1 MTKTYH
7 LRKKLTLFVCLV
19 KFWVKYTSQ
28 DFQASIDD
36 YNNDTDL
43 LRREG
48 IAYPI
53 RGILNYSNPDIYAF
67 PLSRDEDPLSI
78 MQQCHSLIRAASFSH
93 ETVDAG
99 DGLQTLPA
107 IQAILESGLQWN
119 PVDLQ
124 DSDKTPRDVL
134 VHRLLQSVH
143 DDNAVEALY
152 DDRFVS
158 DDSMFCPHDSHLSE
172 KTAEVNL
179 DGEFWNFNTSTG
191 QSFEE
196 YLKTLNV
203 PVHGFY
209 ARTAGDLATL
219 CPCSVRTESECCFTN
234 QDINNGTCMQALKQ
248 HVDLDITTQCFPA
261 KHALQARRLLHDHAA
276 CQAQPCQT
284 SMLSDLSGVLP
295 TDTAAYFTN
304 DTEKKWLIDALD
316 LLMFPVSG
324 VSLSTLS
331 SSNASMQ
338 QALTERHRLLN
349 LTDAKNTISNPLCH
363 QPSSKQVAELG
374 LPVVSALWES
384 PATAAC
390 VRYVFERR
398 WLAIATSLQAPA
410 ERLARIERDVAVWAT
425 RCQVK
430 LQKLSSC
437 RDINA
442 FHPVF
447 VRREGNASATQTC
460 NFTLFDPSGT
470 LALARGP
477 CVVLK
482 MSELDSDYVMYDP
495 YQCVPPGTTVVSP
508 DNLQESCRMFD
519 LFQMLRRSGTDV
531 VDDRAPLLSSDFVQ
545 NLETNTTFRARMA
558 FAGGGPDLDFLFP
571 ADTHDQQ
578 HNHRQCPASVPY
590 WPRAWQYPLGE
601 VVSDTWEYGTGYSTY
616 MAAIVDDDR
625 DDAPIQEV
633 AILPRLLRPEKIT
646 QTQSGSSGF
655 CREPSLGMR
664 VVASNVH
671 RVCADFI
678 CQEGTITPKSVVEK
692 TCSDTAAH
700 ALGAGHGHTLGF
712 LYPFL
717 RPMVHRNSTNGRF
730 RLTDSVRDHPTKKL
744 TDVINLFQQTYG
756 DALELDLNLVTGSQ
770 PLEDY
775 VRSKCSFD
783 AYLDQVD
790 QNITRECDRNDQC
803 GAYEAC
809 TAEGRCANL
818 TLTVN
823 NEAGDEDIEF
833 GMTARGCE
841 TRGGA
846 DAVAGASPWQ
856 KVAGFLHAHGFCAHK
871 EAVTFERMLE
881 VFQHYARMGRCR
893 NESSADGNETWVAC
907 PRSAEYTGVNTT
919 ETPKWDWIN
928 HPPEAMMAAFD
939 SLDENFRAVYNKYLY
954 EYSADEARE
963 PLDVDEIYELWQTE
977 HEFLRLQPHL
987 CDMEYQHARNLGWVH
1002 LAGGGE
1008 NRWMRMAEKFSE
1020 VVLPTARTRAPT
1032 ADGMCKENIAGQR
1045 ECSASSKMRF
1055 MGLTSANL
1063 QYFHDKQTQEVVTD
1077 GKSCGLCATELFTYG
1092 GTRLPRVNYKAELKS
1107 YQDTLLCGA
1116 FGDTDG
1122 TATNCRLDEHT
1133 AVFLHVYFFGRGGQS
1148 TCKKMMDAAE
1158 IKQGLTADHA
1168 QHKITYQ
1175 RDNKEKVTTTIE
1187 KIFTFDPDVWV
1198 SNPAT
1203 MNERQRRHDFL
1214 QCVDE
1219 IIEYK
1224 ASIKPAFIAL
1234 VRNFSEAVD
1243 GKGYTRGLNLAKHL
1257 ETTSYV
1263 SGMYHFTVFNTYEV
1277 PMLYWQK
1284 LGLETYVH
1292 VRAESH
1298 RLTSNILLNWKTND
1312 HTDPAYQQF
1321 AWEARFGHAI
1331 HVDPLGFSGVNPM
1344 SNVKDV
1350 VPESAL
1356 HHRLVSPD
1364 EKFRD
1369 VKDSVRA
1376 AWAALNTKQLVPEQS
1391 EFFRYFGKGI
1401 ARFIAE
1407 YDNAVVQGLYQS
1419 KYELGAANGLRLAET
1434 AHVPES
1440 VARNELLQSK
1450 AADFRGGFSVL
1461 VNEARSRQVPLQQFK
1476 TAAAVQGLY
1485 TLENQYH
1492 QRAIAPSMIKA
1503 THWVYHGTGAPRSLY
1518 TQPNAHANEE
1528 SVCASLIAGN
1538 LHIAIQSPQWLPVG
1552 AWINCNGQIFTPWSE
1567 AATDDR
1573 PLFALDTSAV
1583 DVQKHRHQFVGDIIQ
1598 DLFFGTDSASDQPLR
1613 VKYFDPSEDARYA
1626 WDEESDNG
1634 ANEALRQE
1642 LGHGRLPLAILK
1654 LETSASSVT
1663 SKQKDAVLDKLLE
1676 QHSRRADNQCHQHSL
1691 ENQIA
1696 LPRVPDG
1703 TEHQRCV
1710 WNPLQR
1716 QHRKTESELDR
1727 SRLDGRRSDITITAG
1742 GAEFTW
1748 NLCRLNDEASR
1759 HNGYATP
1766 GSSVRDGPSC
1776 SFADLAEAEEVAGRI
1791 SSKHEQEDCT
1801 GASIFCDY
1809 KLTPR
1814 TSVNYKHNA
1823 NEPVQAQCRIA
1834 ERAQHHDLQN
1844 RPTTVVGLA
1853 QNDVPVVAD
1862 MYLDERVPPSDWKR
1876 PRKKLCHRIDSGCVA
1891 QAESV
1896 QEPYNKLF
1904 KYEWI
1909 QGTTKARNTVEMR
1922 YDQLR
1927 RNAGDQVDTR
1937 VVKER
1942 CASNPG
1948 ATFKLYDRTDGTWK
1962 SKSCEDMK
1970 EPYEMTSKGIS
1981 DMKTTHK
1988 KKKDDTS
1995 RPFVRGPQCNVHTI
2009 KVPEKAKIRA
2019 WRLNPKLREGHASF
2033 SHVTFSDRV
2042 QVSKE
2047 GDNVYYTKFQ
2057 HHFHED
2063 RKSFKDR
2070 SPHTTPTPS
2079 HSFCGDPAWAEKGL
2093 HKFKLVDFNHGHF
2106 RSRIL
2111 SPWNQFNFEMG
2122 IDSKLEATD
2131 KNNEYNANQYNT
2143 MWDHSHKVE
2152 WQPAFDKPT
2161 NNNAND
2167 NFKTSVC
2174 SPPMQANP
2182 GTWDIWDLATCYEND
2197 SEDLDENDNAPY
2209 TWAVTSLCDLLMNV
2223 MEGTLSRYFFNHLSN
2238 RDGTRNGRDGFLFT
2252 ELFTGSQNAE
2262 AGGANVWTPAMSKD
2276 SWDDVDIQPES
2287 NWGDESIRIPDFEE
2301 RRTDNKWKVMFE
2313 RMFGMG
2319 LIPENEKT
2327 ESEKETDADVDF
2339 KRLWKPVHGDNAVRE
2354 LYDDRNDHSRARTW
2368 MHTWLPNYHTAPY
2381 IPGFF
2386 LTDPFGQNRHKS
2398 TWYAGGRERLKL
2410 SDADRQGNGNNYYFN
2425 ISYMADYISTSNAD
2439 MSYRVYEDTFH
2450 DYDFVEAQKQSI
2462 IHDLFTENIKKPSQS
2477 FWQDFASLRNLKHA
2491 ESVCACQEQTPLAR
2505 KKRDGGVVFLR
2516 RGIRPHRRDKTD
2528 GETADFN
2535 WRTAWP
2541 TYQKRLPESAK
2552 DDNAD
2557 PNTMTRFFRYQ
2568 TECWDES
2575 VRDKDYLCEWLEV
2588 DLYSRGE
2595 TKVLDDAECS
2605 EYCRY
2610 EYSLLES
2617 TPLSAGTNSVVMSKL
2632 MGQHLA
2638 RPASRQSWKNYN
2650 ENSPFNT
2657 IPMILAP
2664 CIEGQLDHDSHTM
2677 DVGFYRSGFF
2687 KSNEFVNRVNG
2698 DADEDVYENDNVG
2711 KPNGEYRIWDENAK
2725 PENRR
2730 SYDRVSRTLL
2740 RTLFDANTYDQNS
2753 VCWAGG
2759 RRSLFVPKPSQ
2770 WAEIDARPQKMLVP
2784 CKPDEADSDAC
2795 HDILEEITVDN
2806 STYMEPVIDGYR
2818 YFNHTDHADSAGAI
2832 CTYEIELP
2840 EDTHTECEY
2849 EPDTCARGA
2858 GQRPCSLYVEDAA
2871 ESCYFEPGPRTREQ
2885 SLLAVAK
2892 NDRESMLVS
2901 CSECVTYDPSMAV
2914 LNAST
2919 LAEQTCLGRG
2929 LYRVDSSEVHF
2940 ASRSYDRDDLHTEIT
2955 NVQQRVLDV
2964 FADDTR
2970 MANLATELEA
2980 MLQTQDFRMTD
2991 NGLEDRDKKRMKNI
3005 RVTKHHNATSATH
3018 YLLVSLNVS
3027 TPDFFAGTTKLTDG
3041 VQFWNRVIL
3050 SGGDEKYSGYKETF
3064 SALQTPT
3071 EPPRFQRFD
3080 MITALNNAKDIQA
3093 DYETGCSQDPDN
3105 IQNALDADE
3114 CKAQVDNETTVELR
3128 ALLKNLYER
3137 EFGLRL
3143 PRVPAGERANLSVAR
3158 DQMQNFSWY
3167 DGLLPW
3173 WSKATRD
3180 DRDSIDDSPFLQ
3192 YITSSER
3199 CQQEFAS
3206 GEFSPGARPCF
3217 RDANGSAGILL
3228 PFYADRYA
3236 WPKRLSSSKLDS
3248 GFGIECKDVES
3259 CERYVNAR
3267 LQTFEKFMI
3276 GTDVCLQRDDINVAN
3291 LFREQACFASFCTDF
3306 SPLGTKDTERCFNA
3320 THKNQPCE
3328 SELEGTSAC
3337 PCELVNSLHVNKT
3350 LCKFTPE
3357 AINQKL
3363 QNEFPDKPQMSQIRQ
3378 LFVEGKFR
3386 RWKPSFGRCA
3396 ARFAN
3401 VSQQYQPPTR
3411 TATCKHKQAPIGYS
3425 NHQART
3431 FLAGKFAPT
3440 LARTHEIAPASFAP
3454 DRFAMSRLRSRQTAS
3469 LWLRDN
3475 IQRVLG
3481 DRMAYP
3487 VATGSE
3493 QYALLALDPA
3503 ELAPVDIEM
3512 RSEEDGGM
3520 QPFRVH
3526 TVYLTASRAGNHTED
3541 WMQALPS
3548 SFDADQHTLDKSAL
3562 HSGNAT
3568 TTLGWA
3574 CPFVLAGVLS
3584 GSRRIFADHPSVRL
3598 LTPGPGK
3605 MRELYPKLNGLHPLV
3620 KLREVN
3626 ISREI
3631 RQYPHLGF
3639 RSIITN
3645 NQSNFSLEEE
3655 LALFFD
3661 QSLRCRKVTG
3671 VDPAALKLGVPDAN
3685 YTLRSGEKI
3694 SADANNFPAELLQL
3708 LQDFSVAIQ
3717 HAKSM
3722 EPVYAMFAM
3731 HHPYQDMEASNR
3743 TRTTL
3748 DRGGECHKSR
3758 LTRIPRATLQQMLAY
3773 DACSVTA
3780 EDGHGTRRNVTCTN
3794 ATHARVF
3801 ALRTAALRDV
3811 PAGEWFR
3818 YRSCRAEQQR
3828 PRPNYTAYAGP
3839 QGESITLQKN
3849 ELSLSKRRRISPLW
3863 RRLSDLKHSNI
3874 SLKFDDI
3881 QDDNALKQL
3890 WLDSGT
3896 SGSALRS
3903 STTATVSGVDFDSP
3917 WMHECPPN
3925 SGKVTG
3931 KISEDTWRQSL
3942 QRENH
3947 CHTDD
3952 AGCDL
3957 DKSIDLCKIAGL
3969 EDLCVA
3975 LRQYQDRI
3983 RRANMQ
3989 RVGLIE
3995 TSVALYTPSS
4005 FYQQEG
4011 RYAWEM
4017 VAAAY
4022 DKMKLV
4028 KPLGDSACKNVLSAE
4043 DVVQFDTIGA
4053 AGASASKCPGNALM
4067 YFAELS
4073 ERLRSVVL
4081 KFVNL
4086 VIHLVD
4092 AGTNIVVGF
4101 VSMLAPMPG
4110 DSRNV
4115 VTLFMQ
4121 RAMGHL
4127 RKAWEI
4133 IKDFVQEL
4141 ANILIMWLF
4150 ESPEVQ
4156 AVMAILSA
4164 ACQIFKAW
4172 IQYVLFLWENI
4183 LRAIRDVQKFLG
4195 INLYADVLEAIINE
4209 LTDTRMEVNSWNCG
4223 INLPEACPF
4232 DTCDQVYQVKLADTC
4247 YTDVVADV
4255 GPLGGDLTG
4264 LDSTTWIGKARGAYT
4279 CNSAS
4284 YCRDTYGTVVFC
4296 EDCGAGS
4303 PDRVVS
4309 EYHCA
4314 VDNRCTCGAQTTRV
4328 DACFVS
4334 SDCGPARACQIL
4346 DDGLARATGTTSC
4359 APRQDFRA
4367 LCIKEQPEDARG
4379 TCAQVLHYDTTALQ
4393 GAGCDPSAG
4402 APGLPAVDG
4411 FCLFSPEALALAAGA
4426 EFGDLFVS
4434 RCENAASRS
4443 EVCLPV
4449 AFPSGLLGDT
4459 QPPLRVYSVDF
4470 DRFARRR
4477 RLLVASGDDFTTGLG
4492 ESFGGNFDKFTRRPL
4507 SGDDPTKKLTDVY
4520 IKHGR
4525 EQRHPHLAL
4534 RAFVSSLAPRMPAL
4548 AGDCAGVFAQN
4559 LALAEHAER
4568 ALACAQWLLVANA
4581 TLEGTGL
4588 RDVDV
4593 PSWHALWNAL
4603 RHDPD
4608 LFPQVARNVP
4618 RALAAY
4624 AADASDAPLLQLY
4637 QVTVRD
4643 TGKATQR
4650 LRGVWRLL
4658 AEGRDKTTVTED
4670 LVHDLFPAQHTRDSY
4685 HLFAALTQVQ
4695 PEQRHG
4701 KNNVANT
4708 GEETTNTEATVV
4720 TARRRLLQES
4730 PFENSAVATTQS
4742 MDDVHQKGNRR
4753 RLLEKSPFENSTV
4766 ATATAYAGRVDLA
4779 RVDDDQHRATAISTA
4794 HSRLRAPDDS
4804 PSPACSINTGS
4815 RVVGY
4820 ISAQLRV
4827 SLRRHGWSELP
4838 ECNTDDL
4845 AAWAAFFQGSCPAAE
4860 VVVGT
4865 VAQNVLTLIQYYAA
4879 LNASGCLSDPDKSCL
4894 PPPLYTRGTAADAFP
4909 LIHRETATG
4918 VAEPVDD
4925 EREPVVTWFVRGLK
4939 EFLSLLSLGSQAQQ
4953 EVIWGFFSLKAAYQD
4968 KAYEEQ
4974 VAENSFSVG
4983 RILRE
4988 TLTCDFEESL
4998 TCSKV
5003 RSPLLPSFFAVFFFL
5018 LLFTTFLPVPS
5029 VVTFFLW
5036 VIGLT
5041 TGVTYLA
5048 YAFSPLCWPAVPLC
5062 FGEGFYDVVQ
5072 ILFPARIDFPR
5083 DGQVH
5088 QACPNLGI
5096 QDTFST
5102 IIAIE
5107 TVFRQGRATWSYDAL
5122 HACVDLAR
5130 IDACEE
5136 GLTAVGAVEQNVL
5149 VDSGGVGVYYC
5160 IFFNLYRL
5168 GVFLCIIIL
5177 LAPVILYTV
5186 ALVVP
5191 IVLQGVR
5198 LALLSVSSV
5207 VGMYHAYEDDDDVEE

>member
-1 MTKTYH
+1 M
-7 LRKKLTLFVCLV
+7 V

-53 RGILNYSNPDIYAF
+53 RGILNYSNPDIYVF

-158 DDSMFCPHDSHLSE
+158 DDSMFCPHDSHLSD

-203 PVHGFY
+203 PVQGFY

-234 QDINNGTCMQALKQ
+234 QDINNATCMEALEQ
-248 HVDLDITTQCFPA
+248 HVGLDIETQCFPA
-261 KHALQARRLLHDHAA
+261 QHALKARLLLHDHAA

-295 TDTAAYFTN
+295 TDTAAYFAN
-304 DTEKKWLIDALD
+304 NTETQWLIDALD

-460 NFTLFDPSGT
+460 NFTLSDPSGT

-545 NLETNTTFRARMA
+545 NLETNATFRARMA

-616 MAAIVDDDR
+616 MAAIVEDDR
-625 DDAPIQEV
+625 DDADIQEV
-633 AILPRLLRPEKIT
+633 AILPRLLRPDKIT

-655 CREPSLGMR
+655 CREPSLGMT

-671 RVCADFI
+671 RVCADFG
-678 CQEGTITPKSVVEK
+678 CQEGTITPKSAVEK

-717 RPMVHRNSTNGRF
+717 RPMVHRNATTGRF
-730 RLTDSVRDHPTKKL
+730 RLTDNVRDHPTKKL
-744 TDVINLFQQTYG
+744 TDVIHLFEQTYG
-756 DALELDLNLVTGSQ
+756 DALKLDLNLVTGSQ

-833 GMTARGCE
+833 GMTGRGCE

-856 KVAGFLHAHGFCAHK
+856 KVAGFLHAHGFCSHK

-881 VFQHYARMGRCR
+881 VFEHYARTGRCR
-893 NESSADGNETWVAC
+893 NESSADGAETWVAC
-907 PRSAEYTGVNTT
+907 PRSAAYTGVNTT

-1008 NRWMRMAEKFSE
+1008 NRWMRMAENFSE

-1032 ADGMCKENIAGQR
+1032 ADGSCKEDIDGTNA
-1045 ECSASSKMRF
+1045 CLASSKMRF

-1063 QYFHDKQTQEVVTD
+1063 QYFHDKQTQEVVTN
-1077 GKSCGLCATELFTYG
+1077 GKSCGLCATELFTYA

-1107 YQDTLLCGA
+1107 YQDTLRCGA

-1122 TATNCRLDEHT
+1122 TATTCRLDKHT

-1148 TCKKMMDAAE
+1148 TCKKMVDAVKIE
-1158 IKQGLTADHA
+1158 QGLTPDFA
-1168 QHKITYQ
+1168 QDKITYQ
-1175 RDNKEKVTTTIE
+1175 RDDKERVTTTME
-1187 KIFTFDPDVWV
+1187 KLFTFDPDVWV

-1214 QCVDE
+1214 QCVDD

-1224 ASIKPAFIAL
+1224 DRTKPAFIAL
-1234 VRNFSEAVD
+1234 VRNFSAAVD
-1243 GKGYTRGLNLAKHL
+1243 GKGYTRGLNLARYL

-1263 SGMYHFTVFNTYEV
+1263 SGMYHFTVFNSYEV
-1277 PMLYWQK
+1277 PLLYWQK

-1292 VRAESH
+1292 VHAGSH
-1298 RLTSNILLNWKTND
+1298 RLTTSILLNWRTND
-1312 HTDPAYQQF
+1312 HTNPAYQQF
-1321 AWEARFGHAI
+1321 AWEARFGHEI

-1369 VKDSVRA
+1369 VKDSARA

-1407 YDNAVVQGLYQS
+1407 YDNAAGQGLYES
-1419 KYELGAANGLRLAET
+1419 NYELGAANGLRLAET

-1440 VARNELLQSK
+1440 VARDERLQSK
-1450 AADFRGGFSVL
+1450 AEAFHGEFSVL
-1461 VNEARSRQVPLQQFK
+1461 VNEARAREVSLQQFK
-1476 TAAAVQGLY
+1476 TTADVQGLY

-1518 TQPNAHANEE
+1518 TEPNPHTDGE
-1528 SVCASLIAGN
+1528 SVCASLIRDN
-1538 LHIAIQSPQWLPVG
+1538 LQMDIQSPQWLPVG
-1552 AWINCNGQIFTPWSE
+1552 SWINCSGKIFTPWSE
-1567 AATDDR
+1567 ATTDDR
-1573 PLFALDTSAV
+1573 PLFALDTSSAIGAA
-1583 DVQKHRHQFVGDIIQ
+1583 DVEKHRHQFVGDIIQ
-1598 DLFFGTDSASDQPLR
+1598 DLFFGTDSASNQPLR
-1613 VKYFDPSEDARYA
+1613 VQYFDPSEDARYA

-1654 LETSASSVT
+1654 LETSVSSVT
-1663 SKQKDAVLDKLLE
+1663 PEQKDAVLDKLL
-1676 QHSRRADNQCHQHSL
+1676 QKHSRRADNQCHQHSL
-1691 ENQIA
+1691 EGQIA
-1696 LPRVPDG
+1696 LPRVPNG

-1716 QHRKTESELDR
+1716 QHRKKESELDS
-1727 SRLDGRRSDITITAG
+1727 SRLDGRWSDITITAG
-1742 GAEFTW
+1742 GVEFSW

-1791 SSKHEQEDCT
+1791 SSKHEQEECMD
-1801 GASIFCDY
+1801 ASIFCDY
-1809 KLTPR
+1809 KLKPR
-1814 TSVNYKHNA
+1814 KGNQKIDYGSNIREESDARCTTSARALHDS
-1823 NEPVQAQCRIA
+1823 VQFQ
-1834 ERAQHHDLQN
+1834 Q
-1844 RPTTVVGLA
+1844 TTITGTAV
-1853 QNDVPVVAD
+1853 DTMRVVAE
-1862 MYLDERVPPSDWKR
+1862 MYHGTSKEPREWKR
-1876 PRKKLCHRIDSGCVA
+1876 PRKKICHRIDSGCIA
-1891 QAESV
+1891 QEDKTDGR
-1896 QEPYNKLF
+1896 PYNKLF
-1904 KYEWI
+1904 DYAHIEDAS
-1909 QGTTKARNTVEMR
+1909 KAQNPVEMR

-1927 RNAGDQVDTR
+1927 RNAGDQLDSR
-1937 VVKER
+1937 VLKQV
-1942 CASNPG
+1942 CAQNRFQ
-1948 ATFKLYDRTDGTWK
+1948 TFKLYDRK
-1962 SKSCEDMK
+1962 SGEWTTKDCDEMAEHYDMA
-1970 EPYEMTSKGIS
+1970 SKPIGEI
-1981 DMKTTHK
+1981 TQERP
-1988 KKKDDTS
+1988 KKDKEQTAY
-1995 RPFVRGPQCNVHTI
+1995 VQGPKCNVHTV
-2009 KVPEKAKIRA
+2009 KVPKDAKIRA
-2019 WRLNPKLREGHASF
+2019 WRLNRKLLEANPSF
-2033 SHVTFSDRV
+2033 AHITFSDRV
-2042 QVSKE
+2042 QVTKGGRGTRWSD
-2047 GDNVYYTKFQ
+2047 GVHYTLFQ
-2057 HHFHED
+2057 HLFHQD
-2063 RKSFKDR
+2063 SVSFKQTN
-2070 SPHTTPTPS
+2070 PHTTPTPS
-2079 HSFCGDPAWAEKGL
+2079 HSFCADESWQDTHL
-2093 HKFKLVDFNHGHF
+2093 HKFKIVDFNHERF
-2106 RSRIL
+2106 RQRIT
-2111 SPWNQFNFEMG
+2111 SNWNQFDFELG
-2122 IDSKLEATD
+2122 VNTD
-2131 KNNEYNANQYNT
+2131 LKSPQDPVEKTQSVSDPTLGLNLVSPIEESDPYTNPTYDVNAYEK
-2143 MWDHSHKVE
+2143 MWDHDYAVS
-2152 WQPAFDKPT
+2152 WRDAFDYSVS
-2161 NNNAND
+2161 NNNPITPKLLNG
-2167 NFKTSVC
+2167 VC
-2174 SPPMQANP
+2174 KPPTAVNP
-2182 GTWDIWDLATCYEND
+2182 HEWTMWDLATCYEND
-2197 SEDLDENDNAPY
+2197 VDDVDGPVPY
-2209 TWAVTSLCDLLMNV
+2209 TWAVTTLCDLLMNV
-2223 MEGTLSRYFFNHLSN
+2223 MEGTLSRFFFAQLAQ
-2238 RDGTRNGRDGFLFT
+2238 GTGDKNVRESFLFT
-2252 ELFTGSQNAE
+2252 ELFTGSQAASWPTE
-2262 AGGANVWTPAMSKD
+2262 ERWIPAMSKD
-2276 SWDDVDIQPES
+2276 SWDDYDIRSEDD
-2287 NWGDESIRIPDFEE
+2287 WGDENIQPAQFEKE
-2301 RRTDNKWKVMFE
+2301 RSDDKWKVMFE
-2313 RMFGMG
+2313 RIFGLGTMAG
-2319 LIPENEKT
+2319 DAATTKEQET
-2327 ESEKETDADVDF
+2327 ETSFDQY
-2339 KRLWKPVHGDNAVRE
+2339 RLWKPIDGQSLQYPE
-2354 LYDDRNDHSRARTW
+2354 FLTRAGKTPPPQAAGTKNIDLT
-2368 MHTWLPNYHTAPY
+2368 TWLPNYHTAPY

-2386 LTDPFGQNRHKS
+2386 QTDPGNANRAGT
-2398 TWYAGGRERLKL
+2398 TWYADVRDGLLCKHKKNENQACNLFNL
-2410 SDADRQGNGNNYYFN
+2410 EYMQQYIETADENKIYQG
-2425 ISYMADYISTSNAD
+2425 T
-2439 MSYRVYEDTFH
+2439 TFSRH
-2450 DYDFVEAQKQSI
+2450 NFVEDQKRSI
-2462 IHDLFTENIKKPSQS
+2462 IHDLFVSIPRDPSLV
-2477 FWQDFASLRNLKHA
+2477 FWQDFTSLRNLKHA
-2491 ESVCACQEQTPLAR
+2491 EHVCSCTAEVPMAR
-2505 KKRDGGVVFLR
+2505 EKTDGGVVFMR
-2516 RGIRPHRRDKTD
+2516 RGIRPHRREMSTRERDLK
-2528 GETADFN
+2528 N
-2535 WRTAWP
+2535 LRNAWGSFEKQIP
-2541 TYQKRLPESAK
+2541 DSAK
-2552 DDNAD
+2552 NDDID
-2557 PNTMTRFFRYQ
+2557 PYTARRFFKYD

-2575 VRDKDYLCEWLEV
+2575 VRDKGYLCEWLEA
-2588 DLYSRGE
+2588 DLYSRGD
-2595 TKVLDDAECS
+2595 TKTLSDAECTRYCQN
-2605 EYCRY
+2605 EYNLQGQSGI
-2610 EYSLLES
+2610 E
-2617 TPLSAGTNSVVMSKL
+2617 NSIIMSKL
-2632 MGQHLA
+2632 MAQHLA
-2638 RPASRQSWKNYN
+2638 RPPEPRLWRQYS
-2650 ENSPFNT
+2650 ST
-2657 IPMILAP
+2657 IHEFKTMPMSLAP
-2664 CIEGQLDHDSHTM
+2664 CIEGRLDSVSPVM
-2677 DVGFYRSGFF
+2677 DVSFYRSGFA
-2687 KSNEFVNRVNG
+2687 KSSETQTRVNG
-2698 DADEDVYENDNVG
+2698 DNVENEYVFDSDGVGNV
-2711 KPNGEYRIWDENAK
+2711 NGQYKIWEENAK
-2725 PENRR
+2725 QRA
-2730 SYDRVSRTLL
+2730 SYDLVSRTLL
-2740 RTLFDANTYDQNS
+2740 RTLMGGTSAFTNNYGQNS

-2784 CKPDEADSDAC
+2784 CKPEEANSDAC
-2795 HDILEEITVDN
+2795 HDILEEITVD
-2806 STYMEPVIDGYR
+2806 SSDYSDTVIGGYR
-2818 YFNHTDHADSAGAI
+2818 YLNHTDHADSAGAI

-2849 EPDTCARGA
+2849 EPYTCGRGA
-2858 GQRPCSLYVEDAA
+2858 GQTPCSLYVEDAA

-2892 NDRESMLVS
+2892 NDGESMLVS
-2901 CSECVTYDPSMAV
+2901 CSACVTYDPSMAV

-2929 LYRVDSSEVHF
+2929 LYRVDSSEMHF
-2940 ASRSYDRDDLHTEIT
+2940 ASRSYDRDDLHTEIF

-2964 FADDTR
+2964 FSDDTR

-2980 MLQTQDFRMTD
+2980 MLQTQDFRMTN

-3027 TPDFFAGTTKLTDG
+3027 TPEFFAGTKNLTDG

-3093 DYETGCSQDPDN
+3093 DYETGCSQDPKN

-3180 DRDSIDDSPFLQ
+3180 DRDSLDDSPFLQ

-3236 WPKRLSSSKLDS
+3236 WPKRLTSSKLDS
-3248 GFGIECKDVES
+3248 DFGYKCEDADS

-3267 LQTFEKFMI
+3267 LKTFQKFMI
-3276 GTDVCLQRDDINVAN
+3276 GTDVCLQRDEINAAN

-3306 SPLGTKDTERCFNA
+3306 SPLGTRDTERCFKA
-3320 THKNQPCE
+3320 TDETQPCPE
-3328 SELEGTSAC
+3328 GSEGTSEC
-3337 PCELVNSLHVNKT
+3337 TCDLVNSLHVNKT
-3350 LCKFTPE
+3350 LCRFTPKD
-3357 AINQKL
+3357 INQGL
-3363 QNEFPDKPQMSQIRQ
+3363 QDEFPDKPQMSQIRQ

-3454 DRFAMSRLRSRQTAS
+3454 DRFAMSRLRSRQTTS

-3481 DRMAYP
+3481 DSMAYP
-3487 VATGSE
+3487 VATGSQ
-3493 QYALLALDPA
+3493 QYALLALDRA
-3503 ELAPVDIEM
+3503 ELAPVNIEL

-3526 TVYLTASRAGNHTED
+3526 TVYLTATRAGNHTED
-3541 WMQALPS
+3541 WIQALPS
-3548 SFDADQHTLDKSAL
+3548 SFDADQGTLDASAL

-3568 TTLGWA
+3568 TSAGWA

-3620 KLREVN
+3620 KLREVD
-3626 ISREI
+3626 IPKEI
-3631 RQYPHLGF
+3631 RHYQHFGF

-3645 NQSNFSLEEE
+3645 NQSNFTLEEE

-3661 QSLRCRKVTG
+3661 QSLRCREVTG
-3671 VDPAALKLGVPDAN
+3671 VDQAALKLGVPDAG
-3685 YTLRSGEKI
+3685 YTLRSGETI
-3694 SADANNFPAELLQL
+3694 SPDANHGPAELLQL
-3708 LQDFSVAIQ
+3708 LPDFSVAIQ

-3722 EPVYAMFAM
+3722 GAAPAMFAT
-3731 HHPYQDMEASNR
+3731 HHPYRDMEASNR

-3811 PAGEWFR
+3811 PTDEWFR
-3818 YRSCRAEQQR
+3818 YRSCQAEKQR
-3828 PRPNYTAYAGP
+3828 PQPSNTAYAGLP
-3839 QGESITLQKN
+3839 QGENITLQKP

-4028 KPLGDSACKNVLSAE
+4028 KPLGDSACTNVLSAE

-4092 AGTNIVVGF
+4092 AASNIMVGF
-4101 VSMLAPMPG
+4101 VSMLAPVPG
-4110 DSRNV
+4110 GVNNV
-4115 VTLFMQ
+4115 VSMFMQ
-4121 RAMGHL
+4121 RAVGHL

-4133 IKDFVQEL
+4133 LKDFVQEL
-4141 ANILIMWLF
+4141 ANILIMWVF
-4150 ESPEVQ
+4150 QSPEVQ

-4164 ACQIFKAW
+4164 ACEIFKIVLIAMFSIFEDILLS
-4172 IQYVLFLWENI
+4172 IQKIQNFL
-4183 LRAIRDVQKFLG
+4183 R
-4195 INLYADVLEAIINE
+4195 INLFSSFIDGFLASIADSKN
-4209 LTDTRMEVNSWNCG
+4209 EVNSWNCG
-4223 INLPEACPF
+4223 INFPEVCPF
-4232 DTCDQVYQVKLADTC
+4232 NTCDQVYQVKLADTC

-4255 GPLGGDLTG
+4255 GPLGGDLT
-4264 LDSTTWIGKARGAYT
+4264 
-4279 CNSAS
+4279 
-4284 YCRDTYGTVVFC
+4284 
-4296 EDCGAGS
+4296 
-4303 PDRVVS
+4303 
-4309 EYHCA
+4309 
-4314 VDNRCTCGAQTTRV
+4314 
-4328 DACFVS
+4328 
-4334 SDCGPARACQIL
+4334 
-4346 DDGLARATGTTSC
+4346 
-4359 APRQDFRA
+4359 
-4367 LCIKEQPEDARG
+4367 
-4379 TCAQVLHYDTTALQ
+4379 
-4393 GAGCDPSAG
+4393 
-4402 APGLPAVDG
+4402 
-4411 FCLFSPEALALAAGA
+4411 
-4426 EFGDLFVS
+4426 
-4434 RCENAASRS
+4434 
-4443 EVCLPV
+4443 
-4449 AFPSGLLGDT
+4449 
-4459 QPPLRVYSVDF
+4459 
-4470 DRFARRR
+4470 
-4477 RLLVASGDDFTTGLG
+4477 
-4492 ESFGGNFDKFTRRPL
+4492 
-4507 SGDDPTKKLTDVY
+4507 
-4520 IKHGR
+4520 
-4525 EQRHPHLAL
+4525 
-4534 RAFVSSLAPRMPAL
+4534 
-4548 AGDCAGVFAQN
+4548 
-4559 LALAEHAER
+4559 
-4568 ALACAQWLLVANA
+4568 
-4581 TLEGTGL
+4581 
-4588 RDVDV
+4588 
-4593 PSWHALWNAL
+4593 
-4603 RHDPD
+4603 
-4608 LFPQVARNVP
+4608 
-4618 RALAAY
+4618 
-4624 AADASDAPLLQLY
+4624 
-4637 QVTVRD
+4637 
-4643 TGKATQR
+4643 
-4650 LRGVWRLL
+4650 
-4658 AEGRDKTTVTED
+4658 
-4670 LVHDLFPAQHTRDSY
+4670 
-4685 HLFAALTQVQ
+4685 
-4695 PEQRHG
+4695 
-4701 KNNVANT
+4701 
-4708 GEETTNTEATVV
+4708 
-4720 TARRRLLQES
+4720 
-4730 PFENSAVATTQS
+4730 
-4742 MDDVHQKGNRR
+4742 
-4753 RLLEKSPFENSTV
+4753 
-4766 ATATAYAGRVDLA
+4766 
-4779 RVDDDQHRATAISTA
+4779 
-4794 HSRLRAPDDS
+4794 
-4804 PSPACSINTGS
+4804 
-4815 RVVGY
+4815 
-4820 ISAQLRV
+4820 
-4827 SLRRHGWSELP
+4827 
-4838 ECNTDDL
+4838 
-4845 AAWAAFFQGSCPAAE
+4845 
-4860 VVVGT
+4860 
-4865 VAQNVLTLIQYYAA
+4865 
-4879 LNASGCLSDPDKSCL
+4879 
-4894 PPPLYTRGTAADAFP
+4894 
-4909 LIHRETATG
+4909 
-4918 VAEPVDD
+4918 
-4925 EREPVVTWFVRGLK
+4925 
-4939 EFLSLLSLGSQAQQ
+4939 
-4953 EVIWGFFSLKAAYQD
+4953 
-4968 KAYEEQ
+4968 
-4974 VAENSFSVG
+4974 
-4983 RILRE
+4983 
-4988 TLTCDFEESL
+4988 
-4998 TCSKV
+4998 
-5003 RSPLLPSFFAVFFFL
+5003 
-5018 LLFTTFLPVPS
+5018 
-5029 VVTFFLW
+5029 
-5036 VIGLT
+5036 
-5041 TGVTYLA
+5041 
-5048 YAFSPLCWPAVPLC
+5048 
-5062 FGEGFYDVVQ
+5062 
-5072 ILFPARIDFPR
+5072 
-5083 DGQVH
+5083 
-5088 QACPNLGI
+5088 
-5096 QDTFST
+5096 
-5102 IIAIE
+5102 
-5107 TVFRQGRATWSYDAL
+5107 
-5122 HACVDLAR
+5122 
-5130 IDACEE
+5130 
-5136 GLTAVGAVEQNVL
+5136 
-5149 VDSGGVGVYYC
+5149 
-5160 IFFNLYRL
+5160 
-5168 GVFLCIIIL
+5168 
-5177 LAPVILYTV
+5177 
-5186 ALVVP
+5186 
-5191 IVLQGVR
+5191 
-5198 LALLSVSSV
+5198 
-5207 VGMYHAYEDDDDVEE
+5207 